1 MEKTFV
7 EQHDGGYW
15 IKGKRISLDS
25 VIYAFKFGAAPESI
39 QRSYPSLTLEEV
51 YGAITYYLGHE
62 DEIDAY
68 LEEAAKEFDELARQN
83 HAKLAAENPDL
94 YRRMTRAQKPVRQ

>member
-7 EQHDGGYW
+7 EHHDGGYW

-39 QRSYPSLTLEEV
+39 QRSYPGLTLEEV
-51 YGAITYYLGHE
+51 YGAITFYLGNE
-62 DEIDAY
+62 DKVDAY
-68 LEEAAKEFDELARQN
+68 LEESAKEFDELARQT
-83 HAKLAAENPDL
+83 HEKLAAENPDL
-94 YRRMTRAQKPVRQ
+94 YRRMTSAQKSLRR